1 MLAESAFTHNAKAG
15 ALPRPNSSASMVI
28 NIYPPQIKMT
38 TLQAGDFLLRPF
50 KATDAPAF
58 AAAVRESMNTVGQWM
73 SWARAEFNEQDALA
87 WFAACDSGRVAGSS
101 HEFGIFGHD
110 GHTFVGGAGL
120 NQFNGTHAFCNL
132 GYWIRESAQRQ
143 GAALAATRL
152 LAQHAFTRLQQ
163 SRVEIVVADGNA
175 ASVGVARK
183 AGAAYECL
191 ARNRLILHGRPVD
204 AHVFALLPDD
214 VAARLPPSNLSL
226 RTNPSASPP
235 HSCAAPASAPPAAA

>member
-1 MLAESAFTHNAKAG
+1 
-15 ALPRPNSSASMVI
+15 MVI
-28 NIYPPQIKMT
+28 NIYRPQIIMT
-38 TLQAGDFLLRPF
+38 TLHAGEFLLRPF

-73 SWARAEFNEQDALA
+73 SWAHAAFNEQDALA
-87 WFAACDSGRVAGSS
+87 WFAACDAGRAAGSS

-110 GHTFVGGAGL
+110 GRTFVGGAGL

-132 GYWIRESAQRQ
+132 GYWVREAAQRQ

-152 LAQHAFTRLQQ
+152 LAQHAFTTLQQ
-163 SRVEIVVADGNA
+163 SRVEIVVADGNT
-175 ASVGVARK
+175 ASLNVARK

-191 ARNRLILHGRPVD
+191 ARNRLRLHGLPVD

-214 VAARLPPSNLSL
+214 VTAHPQPGEGSV
-226 RTNPSASPP
+226 RTNPSAPPQP